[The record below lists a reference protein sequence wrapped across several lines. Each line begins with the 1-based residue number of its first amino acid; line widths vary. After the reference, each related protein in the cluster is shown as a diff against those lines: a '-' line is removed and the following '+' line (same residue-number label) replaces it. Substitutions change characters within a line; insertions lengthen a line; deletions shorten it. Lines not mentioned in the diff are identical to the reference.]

1 MKLKKLKVDNDVSE
15 DICKQ
20 TCIAA
25 GYWYVTLPLLQVP
38 VQPEPVVP
46 PQAEIIEADLYKRSY
61 FGPDVPTLE
70 LECWEEELSEAQLQ
84 AYKTADEEYK
94 SIQNKLDEIVKDTGG
109 EIVYN
114 GDQFTAYQLLG
125 KLVLLRY

>member
-1 MKLKKLKVDNDVSE
+1 MFKISTLKKKFFNQIINFSFQE
-15 DICKQ
+15 
-20 TCIAA
+20 
-25 GYWYVTLPLLQVP
+25 
-38 VQPEPVVP
+38 VVP

-84 AYKTADEEYK
+84 AYKNADDEYK
-94 SIQNKLDEIVKDTGG
+94 SIQSKLDDMVKDTGG
-109 EIVYN
+109 QVVYN

-125 KLVLLRY
+125 K